1 MLCVDCMN
9 MKLLSDFFKDNS
21 DALSKQSI
29 QFTASNSDSCDGVQ
43 CGEVNED
50 DSAIVK
56 HAKALSNKLRSNDYI
71 SIQVINGI
79 EYICIAWFTLKKVV

>member
-1 MLCVDCMN
+1 MS

-79 EYICIAWFTLKKVV
+79 EYICIA

>member
-1 MLCVDCMN
+1 MS

-79 EYICIAWFTLKKVV
+79 EYVCIA

>member
-1 MLCVDCMN
+1 MN

-79 EYICIAWFTLKKVV
+79 EYICIA

>member
-1 MLCVDCMN
+1 MS

-56 HAKALSNKLRSNDYI
+56 HAKALSKKLRSNDYI
-71 SIQVINGI
+71 SIQVINDI
-79 EYICIAWFTLKKVV
+79 EYICIA

>member
-1 MLCVDCMN
+1 MS

-56 HAKALSNKLRSNDYI
+56 HAKALSKKLRSNDYI

-79 EYICIAWFTLKKVV
+79 EYICIA

>member
-1 MLCVDCMN
+1 MN

-29 QFTASNSDSCDGVQ
+29 QFTASNSDSCDGVH

-79 EYICIAWFTLKKVV
+79 EYICIA

>member
-1 MLCVDCMN
+1 

-79 EYICIAWFTLKKVV
+79 EYICIA